1 MTAKGCLVTFMLFS
15 FPCAYAA
22 SGSNSIGTVNA
33 RGNMR
38 VDGYTVQGNGTLFDG
53 TAVETSQATA
63 TLRLQNGT
71 EITMAIHSRGIVYR
85 DRLVLLQGQ
94 SQLKASSSS
103 FFVEADGL
111 RVVPVGPN
119 TLSVVSVS
127 SPKTFQVAA
136 VTGELRIADA
146 TNPSLTHVSPGTV
159 MSFGQAPGAGGANG
173 TTEEVE
179 EIGLV
184 SVENGQYYLT
194 TADGTKYLI
203 TGQDFQKDVGTKLIV
218 EGTLQEAATP
228 SGIPQIN
235 VKKKRINGGAP
246 GRFTTKAGLIWF
258 TTAIAAAGTGLGIGI
273 YEATK
278 PSASP

>member
-235 VKKKRINGGAP
+235 VKKKNINGAV
-246 GRFTTKAGLIWF
+246 AWF
-258 TTAIAAAGTGLGIGI
+258 ATTAGVVWLITLIAAGGAGLGIGI

-278 PSASP
+278 PPASP

>member
-1 MTAKGCLVTFMLFS
+1 
-15 FPCAYAA
+15 
-22 SGSNSIGTVNA
+22 
-33 RGNMR
+33 
-38 VDGYTVQGNGTLFDG
+38 
-53 TAVETSQATA
+53 
-63 TLRLQNGT
+63 LQNGT
-71 EITMAIHSRGIVYR
+71 EITMAINSRGIVYH

-94 SQLKASSSS
+94 SELKASSSS
-103 FFVEADGL
+103 FFLEADGL

-146 TNPSLTHVSPGTV
+146 ANLSLTHVSPGTS
-159 MSFGQAPGAGGANG
+159 MSFGQATGAAGGANG
-173 TTEEVE
+173 TSVEEV
-179 EIGLV
+179 GLV

-203 TGQDFQKDVGTKLIV
+203 TGQDFHKYVGDKIVV

-235 VKKKRINGGAP
+235 VKKKNINGAV
-246 GRFTTKAGLIWF
+246 AWF
-258 TTAIAAAGTGLGIGI
+258 ATTAGVVWLITLIAAGGAGLGIGI

-278 PSASP
+278 PPASP